1 MSYLQEAGDQK
12 KYAQEAEKLGF
23 KLDRTS
29 GKHEIW
35 KHESGAQVPAPKSG
49 SDRRG
54 FLNFRRDLKRALT
67 NRGALPTSVGTTK
80 PDKVKPEAIPA
91 NKNKADKLVD
101 AVKTTRLSSAQRRL
115 SNKTTRSGTPTTFSD
130 FMNRLKPK
138 PQSLQQ
144 RMSQGYSNTLRSLPD
159 SVKREMG
166 NELLTRMRYKPTQGY
181 GISNIRLA
189 DEYMPESQ
197 LGGPL
202 PNVLY
207 QHLPKKLPSKYST
220 PIITSQETGVGY
232 STNLKQRSYPRPG
245 EDPVRSPLDTVDKFK
260 PKKKQRDV
268 ETKRTGMP
276 IVPMKPDYD
285 AKLSATG
292 VI

>member
-54 FLNFRRDLKRALT
+54 FLNFRRDLKRALR
-67 NRGALPTSVGTTK
+67 NKQVELPTK
-80 PDKVKPEAIPA
+80 PDKVKPEGLPT
-91 NKNKADKLVD
+91 KVD
-101 AVKTTRLSSAQRRL
+101 TVIKTTRLSSAQRRL
-115 SNKTTRSGTPTTFSD
+115 SNKTTRSGTPTTFRD
-130 FMNRLKPK
+130 FMDRLKPK
-138 PQSLQQ
+138 PPSLQQ
-144 RMSQGYSNTLRSLPD
+144 RMSQGYSNTLKSLPL
-159 SVKREMG
+159 SVKVQMG
-166 NELLTRMRYKPTQGY
+166 DEIIKRMRYKPGQRY
-181 GISNIRLA
+181 GISGIGLA

-202 PNVLY
+202 PYRN
-207 QHLPKKLPSKYST
+207 LPPKLPSKYPT
-220 PIITSQETGVGY
+220 PIVGPEEIGTGY
-232 STNLKQRSYPRPG
+232 SANVTKQYIPG
-245 EDPVRSPLDTVDKFK
+245 PKEDPIRSPLDTVRDYKRKDKQ
-260 PKKKQRDV
+260 KQKEV
-268 ETKRTGMP
+268 KTISTNMP

-285 AKLSATG
+285 SRFTATG

>member
-12 KYAQEAEKLGF
+12 RYAQEAEKLGF
-23 KLDRTS
+23 TLDRTS

-54 FLNFRRDLKRALT
+54 FLNFRRDLKRALR
-67 NRGALPTSVGTTK
+67 NRGALP
-80 PDKVKPEAIPA
+80 VKPEVKP
-91 NKNKADKLVD
+91 KPEGLPTKVDKVI
-101 AVKTTRLSSAQRRL
+101 KTTRLSSAQRRE
-115 SNKTTRSGTPTTFSD
+115 SNKTTRSGTPTTFRD
-130 FMNRLKPK
+130 FMDKLKPQPPK
-138 PQSLQQ
+138 PPSLQQ

-166 NELLTRMRYKPTQGY
+166 NELLTRMRYKTTQGY

-220 PIITSQETGVGY
+220 PIVTSQETGVGY
-232 STNLKQRSYPRPG
+232 SDNMKKQYIPRKE
-245 EDPVRSPLDTVDKFK
+245 EDPIRSPLDTVKDYK

-268 ETKRTGMP
+268 ETKHTGMP
-276 IVPMKPDYD
+276 IVPMKPYYD
-285 AKLSATG
+285 ARFTTTG